1 MQTKYRDYN
10 CFYGKI
16 WVILTL
22 LVVIPVLLVF
32 YLFFDGRIDLKATI
46 ILYVALILACFL
58 AGLSLMRSSADKLAN
73 LAIEIGEIAT
83 GEKNEPVKINA
94 EKEMND
100 IADNFNSVYIKF
112 QDVNRVAREQSI
124 QLILYAKDLSLYNEK
139 LQTAYRDTI
148 NRLVVAAEYKDED
161 TGDHIIRMSRYCTLI
176 AEKLGLSSTDV
187 QSIKFATPMH
197 DVGKIGIPDSIL
209 MKQGKLTDKEFEI
222 IKTHTI
228 IGSNILANSDADILQ
243 MAQKIALSHHEKWNG
258 LGYPHGLSGERIDL
272 VGRIV
277 CLADTFD
284 ALISKRPYKDPYP
297 LEVVCDIIS
306 KERGKYFDPSIVDIF
321 LDNIDEIVIIK
332 NEIGSSKNIALSDFI
347 WSERDRLE
355 DANRP
360 TFP

>member
-32 YLFFDGRIDLKATI
+32 YLFSDGKIDFTATI
-46 ILYVALILACFL
+46 IIYVALILACFL
-58 AGLSLMRSSADKLAN
+58 AGLSLMRSSADKLVN
-73 LAIEIGEIAT
+73 LAIEIERIVAGD
-83 GEKNEPVKINA
+83 KSEPVKINA
-94 EKEMND
+94 DKEMND
-100 IADNFNSVYIKF
+100 IANNFNSIYMKL
-112 QDVNRVAREQSI
+112 QGSNREVREQSI
-124 QLILYAKDLSLYNEK
+124 QLMLYAKDLSLYNEK
-139 LQTAYRDTI
+139 LQSAYRDTI

-161 TGDHIIRMSRYCTLI
+161 TGDHIVRISRYCTLI

-187 QSIKFATPMH
+187 LSIKCAAPMH

-209 MKQGKLTDKEFEI
+209 MKKGKLTDEEFEI

-228 IGSNILANSDADILQ
+228 IGSNILANSNADILQ

-258 LGYPHGLSGERIDL
+258 LGYPYDLSGERIAL
-272 VGRIV
+272 AGRIV

-297 LEVVCDIIS
+297 LEVVCNIIS
-306 KERGKYFDPSIVDIF
+306 NERGKHFDPQIVDIF
-321 LDNIDEIVIIK
+321 LDNIDEIVTIK
-332 NEIGSSKNIALSDFI
+332 NEVDSSKNIALSDFL

-355 DANRP
+355 DSSRP